1 MFHGSKCCAVN
12 KQHIKKECNIKE
24 NVEMDEWQH
33 INRYKRNEY
42 FSKELV
48 VSDENKMRELI
59 EMVYTC
65 ITEANKHPIRKID

>member
-1 MFHGSKCCAVN
+1 MWRSAFEVLCDRRIIMKLKEKIIGPSLEMLHGSKYCAVN

-42 FSKELV
+42 FPKS
-48 VSDENKMRELI
+48 
-59 EMVYTC
+59 
-65 ITEANKHPIRKID
+65 